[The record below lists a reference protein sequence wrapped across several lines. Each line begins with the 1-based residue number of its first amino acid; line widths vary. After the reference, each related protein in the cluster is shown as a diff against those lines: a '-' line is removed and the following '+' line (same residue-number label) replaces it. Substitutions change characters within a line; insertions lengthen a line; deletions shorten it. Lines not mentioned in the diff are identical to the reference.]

1 MSESEGAFAV
11 WTDEQR
17 RPPAAGAGRRE
28 DGESATERSEQS
40 NTEWRGVAAEENE
53 ELDALVGSRL
63 QARSRKL
70 LVSLVRPRL
79 GVGLFAFLL
88 VVLENVLTLAGPV
101 VIAVAIDAGIPN
113 AVSGDTGVL
122 AWCVGGYLV
131 SGLGAA
137 GLRFAFLKVA
147 GRFGQDVLLDLRQRI
162 FAHAQR
168 LSISFHEKYTSG
180 KVISRMTSDV
190 DSLHD
195 LLEDG
200 LDGLLTAVLSVIG
213 IAVMLLVLDAP
224 LAFIVL
230 AGLVPLLWVTRW
242 FYIRS
247 RHSYR
252 GTRGAI
258 AKIIVQ
264 FVETMNGMRAVQAFR
279 REERNESILAE
290 LNDRFRS
297 ANKDAL
303 IVVARFTM
311 TVRLVGNLSL
321 ALVLAIGAV
330 RVVDGGLELGVLTAF
345 TLYLRRF
352 YDPLDDLAMF
362 ANSYTSAIAALEK
375 ISGVLEEEPTVATP
389 ATPVALPARTAGI
402 GRSIDFT
409 AVEFRYAPT
418 TPVVLPTF
426 DLAIPAGQTVAL
438 VGATGAGKSTLAKL
452 VGRFY
457 DPSAGAVHLDDV
469 DLRAVADEALRREV
483 VTVTQENFLFAGSVA
498 DNIGLGRPAAT
509 RAEIEAAADAVG
521 AHEFIAA
528 LPEGY
533 DTDVRK
539 RGGRLSAGQRQM
551 VAFARAF
558 LADPAVLVL
567 DEATSSLDVPTERA
581 VQRALE
587 SVLADRTALIIAHR
601 LSTVL
606 IADRVLVVEGGRIVE
621 DGSPDTLIEG
631 RGGRFAALHR
641 TWLESLA

>member
-1 MSESEGAFAV
+1 MSTPTE
-11 WTDEQR
+11 
-17 RPPAAGAGRRE
+17 E
-28 DGESATERSEQS
+28 D
-40 NTEWRGVAAEENE
+40 WRGVAAEDDE
-53 ELDALVGSRL
+53 ELNALVGSRL
-63 QARSRKL
+63 QRRSRRL

-79 GVGLFAFLL
+79 GTALLALAL
-88 VVLENVLTLAGPV
+88 VVLENLLTLAGPV
-101 VIAVAIDAGIPN
+101 VIAVAIDTGIPN
-113 AVSGDTGVL
+113 ALDGDTTVL

-131 SGLGAA
+131 SGLGSA
-137 GLRFAFLKVA
+137 GTRFAFLKVA
-147 GRFGQDVLLDLRQRI
+147 GRFGQDVLLDLRKRV
-162 FAHAQR
+162 FRHAQR

-180 KVISRMTSDV
+180 KTISRMTSDI

-200 LDGLLTAVLSVIG
+200 LDGLLTAVLSVVG
-213 IAVMLLVLDAP
+213 IAVMLLVLDVP
-224 LAFIVL
+224 LALVVL
-230 AGLVPLLWVTRW
+230 AGLVPLVWVTRW
-242 FYIRS
+242 FYVSS
-247 RHSYR
+247 RRAYR
-252 GTRGAI
+252 DTRGAI

-279 REERNESILAE
+279 RQDRNEKIMAE
-290 LNDRFRS
+290 LNDSFRD
-297 ANKDAL
+297 ANRQAL

-311 TVRLVGNLSL
+311 TVRWVGNLSL

-352 YDPLDDLAMF
+352 YDPLDELAMF

-375 ISGVLEEEPTVATP
+375 ISGVLEEPPTVVEPATP
-389 ATPVALPARTAGI
+389 ADLPARDT
-402 GRSIDFT
+402 GREIDFSS
-409 AVEFRYAPT
+409 VEFRYSFG
-418 TPVVLPTF
+418 TPIVLPIF
-426 DLAIPAGQTVAL
+426 DLHIPTGQTVAL
-438 VGATGAGKSTLAKL
+438 VGATGAGKSTIAKL

-457 DPSAGAVHLDDV
+457 DPSSGAVRLDGV
-469 DLRAVADEALRREV
+469 SLRDVADEALRSEV

-498 DNIGLGRPAAT
+498 DNIALGRPSAT
-509 RAEIEAAADAVG
+509 RAEIEAAAEAVG
-521 AHEFIAA
+521 AQEFITA

-558 LADPAVLVL
+558 LADPSVLVM

-606 IADRVLVVEGGRIVE
+606 IADRVLVVESGRIVE
-621 DGSPDTLIEG
+621 DGSPEELIEG
-631 RGGRFAALHR
+631 RNGHFATLHR

>member
-1 MSESEGAFAV
+1 MSTPTE
-11 WTDEQR
+11 
-17 RPPAAGAGRRE
+17 E
-28 DGESATERSEQS
+28 D
-40 NTEWRGVAAEENE
+40 WRGVAAEDEE
-53 ELDALVGSRL
+53 ELDALVGNRL
-63 QARSRKL
+63 QQRSRRL
-70 LVSLVRPRL
+70 LTSLVRPRL
-79 GVGLFAFLL
+79 GTALLALAL
-88 VVLENVLTLAGPV
+88 VVLENLLTLAGPV
-101 VIAVAIDAGIPN
+101 VIAVAIDTGIPN
-113 AVSGDTGVL
+113 AIDGDTTVL
-122 AWCVGGYLV
+122 AWTVGGYLV

-137 GLRFAFLKVA
+137 GTRFAFLKVA

-162 FAHAQR
+162 FRHAQR

-180 KVISRMTSDV
+180 KTISRMTSDI

-200 LDGLLTAVLSVIG
+200 LDGLLTAVLSVVG
-213 IAVMLLVLDAP
+213 IAIMLLVLDVP
-224 LAFIVL
+224 LALVVL
-230 AGLVPLLWVTRW
+230 AGLVPLVWVTRW
-242 FYIRS
+242 FYVSS
-247 RHSYR
+247 RQAYR
-252 GTRGAI
+252 DTRGAI

-279 REERNESILAE
+279 RESRNEKIMAT
-290 LNDRFRS
+290 LNDSFRD
-297 ANKDAL
+297 ANRQAL

-311 TVRLVGNLSL
+311 TVRWVGNLSL

-352 YDPLDDLAMF
+352 YDPLDELAMF

-375 ISGVLEEEPTVATP
+375 ISGVLEEPPTVVEPTSP
-389 ATPVALPARTAGI
+389 KALPSRDT
-402 GRSIDFT
+402 GREIDFD
-409 AVEFRYAPT
+409 AVEFRYST
-418 TPVVLPTF
+418 STPVVLPTF
-426 DLAIPAGQTVAL
+426 DLHIPAGQTVAL
-438 VGATGAGKSTLAKL
+438 VGATGAGKSTIAKL

-457 DPSAGAVHLDDV
+457 DPSSGAVRLDGV
-469 DLRAVADEALRREV
+469 SLRDVADEALRSEV

-498 DNIGLGRPAAT
+498 DNIALGRPSAT
-509 RAEIEAAADAVG
+509 RADIEAAAAAVG
-521 AHEFIAA
+521 AHEFIAE

-558 LADPAVLVL
+558 LANPSVLVL

-606 IADRVLVVEGGRIVE
+606 IADRVLVVEAGRIVE
-621 DGSPDTLIEG
+621 DGSPEELIEG
-631 RGGRFAALHR
+631 RNGHFATLHR

>member
-1 MSESEGAFAV
+1 MSAPTEEE
-11 WTDEQR
+11 EQ
-17 RPPAAGAGRRE
+17 
-28 DGESATERSEQS
+28 
-40 NTEWRGVAAEENE
+40 WRGVAAEDNE
-53 ELDALVGSRL
+53 ELNTLVSGRL
-63 QARSRKL
+63 QARSRRL

-79 GVGLFAFLL
+79 GIALLAFGL
-88 VVLENVLTLAGPV
+88 VVLENVLTLVGPL
-101 VIAVAIDAGIPN
+101 VIAVAIDTGIPD
-113 AVSGDTGVL
+113 AIGGDTTVL
-122 AWCVGGYLV
+122 AWCVGAYV
-131 SGLGAA
+131 FSGLGAA
-137 GLRFAFLKVA
+137 GTRFGFLKVA
-147 GRFGQDVLLDLRQRI
+147 GRFGQDVLLDLRQRV
-162 FAHAQR
+162 FSHAQR
-168 LSISFHEKYTSG
+168 LSLSFHEKYTSG
-180 KVISRMTSDV
+180 KVISRMTSDI

-200 LDGLLTAVLSVIG
+200 LDGLLTAILSVVG
-213 IAVMLLVLDAP
+213 IAIMLLVLDVP
-224 LAFIVL
+224 LALIVL
-230 AGLVPLLWVTRW
+230 AGLVPLIWVTRW
-242 FYIRS
+242 FYLRS
-247 RHSYR
+247 RHAYR
-252 GTRGAI
+252 NTRGAI

-279 REERNESILAE
+279 REGRNEAIMAE
-290 LNDRFRS
+290 LNDRFRA
-297 ANKDAL
+297 ANKEAL

-311 TVRLVGNLSL
+311 TVRLVGNLTL
-321 ALVLAIGAV
+321 AIVLAIGAV
-330 RVVDGGLELGVLTAF
+330 RVVDGGLALGVLTAF

-352 YDPLDDLAMF
+352 YDPLDELAMF
-362 ANSYTSAIAALEK
+362 ANSYTAAIAALEK
-375 ISGVLEEEPTVATP
+375 ISGVLEEEPKVVEP
-389 ATPVALPARTAGI
+389 AAPRPLPTRDT
-402 GRSIDFT
+402 GREIAFD
-409 AVEFRYAPT
+409 AVEFRYSPT

-426 DLAIPAGQTVAL
+426 DLHIPTGQTVAL

-457 DPSAGAVHLDDV
+457 DPSAGAIRLDGV
-469 DLRAVADEALRREV
+469 SLREIADTELRREV

-498 DNIGLGRPAAT
+498 DNIALGRPAAT
-509 RAEIEAAADAVG
+509 RAEVESAATAVG

-528 LPEGY
+528 LPERY

-558 LADPAVLVL
+558 LADPSVLVL

-606 IADRVLVVEGGRIVE
+606 IADRVLVVEDGRIVE
-621 DGSPDTLIEG
+621 DGSPEELIEG